1 MCPSC
6 GVANRTALPEGSEE
20 EARDTKIT
28 KEMEDIVSQMAI
40 KVISHVHVINDTYMY
55 MYICSYSFYIATLV
69 GIHACKFFKII
80 IFVSVSRRG

>member
-40 KVISHVHVINDTYMY
+40 KVISHVHVINDTY
-55 MYICSYSFYIATLV
+55 IVHVHVHVNL
-69 GIHACKFFKII
+69 
-80 IFVSVSRRG
+80 

>member
-40 KVISHVHVINDTYMY
+40 KVISHVHVHVINDT
-55 MYICSYSFYIATLV
+55 
-69 GIHACKFFKII
+69 
-80 IFVSVSRRG
+80 

>member
-1 MCPSC
+1 MMMMIIASILNHCYVYYPFIARSLEWVCPSC

-40 KVISHVHVINDTYMY
+40 KV
-55 MYICSYSFYIATLV
+55 
-69 GIHACKFFKII
+69 
-80 IFVSVSRRG
+80 